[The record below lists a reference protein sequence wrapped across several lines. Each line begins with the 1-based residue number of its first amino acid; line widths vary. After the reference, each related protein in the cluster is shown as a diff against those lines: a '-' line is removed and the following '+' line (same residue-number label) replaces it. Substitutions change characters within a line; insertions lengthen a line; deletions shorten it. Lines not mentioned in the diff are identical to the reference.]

1 MEEQIIFYFALAT
14 GILLFAS
21 LISFGSEVGDVAL
34 EGEALV
40 LIKNLQDAAQQVVAS
55 PEGYYA
61 EMNFLL
67 PERLAT
73 KEFTINFL
81 TGSVTIT
88 VDSRNF
94 TGSINVSNSEK
105 ADGGD
110 LLQFYR
116 RENSK
121 KVFVR
126 RLVNN

>member
-21 LISFGSEVGDVAL
+21 LVSFGSEVDDLAI

-40 LIKNLQDAAQQVVAS
+40 LIKNLQDVAQQVEAS

-61 EMNFLL
+61 EIDFLL

-73 KEFTINFL
+73 KEFEVSFL
-81 TGSVTIT
+81 PGSVTIT

-94 TGSINVSNSEK
+94 SGSINVSNSEK
-105 ADGGD
+105 AEGGD